1 MNNMPDSNTSAERE
15 QGIDDL
21 LRSYLDD
28 ACERNME
35 IAEWRNERRDELWDM
50 TTKDLTDVIF
60 LNLEGSEITEKL
72 LEAVLLVRP
81 HMKLL
86 DIVTTT
92 IERVLDV
99 EQEHEYG
106 R

>member
-1 MNNMPDSNTSAERE
+1 MNDMPDSNAAAERE

-21 LRSYLDD
+21 MRSYLDD
-28 ACERNME
+28 AAERNFE
-35 IAEWRNERRDELWDM
+35 IDLWRVERREELKAM
-50 TTKDLTDVIF
+50 GAKELTDVIF

-72 LEAVLLVRP
+72 LAIALSQTNDALRAVVAA
-81 HMKLL
+81 
-86 DIVTTT
+86 T

-99 EQEHEYG
+99 EQEFEDHG